1 MTDDSNFH
9 TGPFG
14 ERVLNRNQREIALNS
29 AGIDDD
35 FPNAYVSLANSLE
48 YFLQGHA
55 DLNSI
60 NDLKQALQV
69 TIPTYEEYL
78 QVRRN
83 RDRQRLNQ
91 ETGQADTTVELIL
104 GQGPAPL
111 IAKMNAQVELCNQR
125 RVDCVAAYD
134 SLATAIRVGAHDEE
148 IKQKRGLFGAKT
160 QELDSALKLLHSI
173 ASGDVAAQE

>member
-69 TIPTYEEYL
+69 AIPTYEEYL
-78 QVRRN
+78 RVRRN

-91 ETGQADTTVELIL
+91 ETGQADTTVELIYTFARD
-104 GQGPAPL
+104 G
-111 IAKMNAQVELCNQR
+111 V
-125 RVDCVAAYD
+125 
-134 SLATAIRVGAHDEE
+134 
-148 IKQKRGLFGAKT
+148 
-160 QELDSALKLLHSI
+160 
-173 ASGDVAAQE
+173 